1 MYNIKKKQNKRRS
14 KIIESLIPIISTVS
28 FDDIT
33 VAQLCEAADI
43 SIGTF
48 YHYFNG
54 KTDITVG
61 LLSLIDEYMETDVF
75 PVLTSEDELENLR
88 RFAHGWAEYVNAH
101 GIERSRVITAVEPSD
116 IDFSGQKRTTVI
128 KLEEIIL
135 RGQEKKQIS
144 KMYSCEEL
152 SELFLL
158 SLRGVTTDWSR
169 HNGSYSVTDKM
180 DRYIAFI
187 VESMRV

>member
-1 MYNIKKKQNKRRS
+1 MYNIKKKHNKRRS
-14 KIIESLIPIISTVS
+14 EIIESLIPLISTVS
-28 FDDIT
+28 FDEIT
-33 VAQLCEAADI
+33 VAQLCDAAEI

-54 KTDITVG
+54 RTDILVG
-61 LLSLIDEYMETDVF
+61 LLSLIDEFMETDVF
-75 PVLTSEDELENLR
+75 PVLNSEDELENLK

-101 GIERSRVITAVEPSD
+101 GIERSRVITAVEPKD
-116 IDFSGQKRTTVI
+116 IDFSGQKRTSVI
-128 KLEEIIL
+128 KLEEIIS
-135 RGQEKKQIS
+135 RGQEKNQIS
-144 KMYSCEEL
+144 KTHSFEEL

-180 DRYIAFI
+180 DRYIALI